1 MAASVEVKRLENVTD
16 CAICGG
22 DLTDARVL
30 PCAHSF
36 CLKCINKWSL
46 NKKSGEKV
54 ACPLCRNEF
63 EIPEGGTAAL
73 RKNYFVEKL
82 LAVKKLS
89 SSWLQGETVCDVCC
103 DDEEKLEKKETK
115 RATVYCVECSRNMCE
130 QCRGCH
136 QKFRLSSGDHKLIE
150 LKSEMNM
157 DELLRKFPENVCNE
171 HEERCLELYCSNCEV
186 SICLMCHFRSHSSHK
201 CSDIEEVAKDKREE
215 MSVNTEKLTA
225 KVTECETVLKD
236 IEEIENKFCISVAA
250 TEKLICERADK
261 LKQLIE
267 AHKQALLEQLSVSK
281 DKQLKQTAN
290 VREEIERH
298 QIIVENFIRYCNE
311 VKEKG
316 TACNI
321 AKQAGELNARSKELQ
336 QFYIEADLPVDYDI
350 TEVEFSLPQ
359 TDVDMKSLFGKLAVD
374 VQGMYDV

>member
-1 MAASVEVKRLENVTD
+1 MAASVKVKRLENVTD

-36 CLKCINKWSL
+36 CLKCVDKWSQ

-54 ACPLCRNEF
+54 ACPLCRNDF

-73 RKNYFVEKL
+73 HKNYFVEKL

-89 SSWLQGETVCDVCC
+89 SSWSQGETVCDVCC
-103 DDEEKLEKKETK
+103 DDEKKLEKKETK
-115 RATVYCVECSRNMCE
+115 KATVYCVECSRNMCE
-130 QCRGCH
+130 QCHGCH
-136 QKFRLSSGDHKLIE
+136 QKFRFTGVHKLIE

-157 DELLRKFPENVCNE
+157 DELLRTFPENICDE
-171 HEERCLELYCSNCEV
+171 HKDRCLERYCSDCELA
-186 SICLMCHFRSHSSHK
+186 ICMRCNVLSHSSHK
-201 CSDIEEVAKDKREE
+201 CSDIEAVAKEKGEE

-267 AHKQALLEQLSVSK
+267 DHKQALLDQLSVSK

-290 VREEIERH
+290 VRDEIERH

-316 TACNI
+316 TA
-321 AKQAGELNARSKELQ
+321 L
-336 QFYIEADLPVDYDI
+336 
-350 TEVEFSLPQ
+350 SLIHI
-359 TDVDMKSLFGKLAVD
+359 
-374 VQGMYDV
+374 